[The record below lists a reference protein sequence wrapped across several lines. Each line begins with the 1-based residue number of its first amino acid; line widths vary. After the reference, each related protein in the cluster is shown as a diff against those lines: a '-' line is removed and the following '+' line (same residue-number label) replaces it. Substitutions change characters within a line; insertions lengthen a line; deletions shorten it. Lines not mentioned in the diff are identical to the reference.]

1 MVTQK
6 RPVASQ
12 NKYPWKFNGKRQK
25 FNLMYKSE
33 LCANLKEVYMQIK
46 ELGEI
51 KKETLSRPAL

>member
-1 MVTQK
+1 
-6 RPVASQ
+6 
-12 NKYPWKFNGKRQK
+12 
-25 FNLMYKSE
+25 MYKSE